1 MRVQHSHCIGGYSPE
16 FYLVASRMKKNFN
29 IILFRAVKMSGIFFF
44 FFSVVSFMFC
54 FPEKE
59 QSINRAGI
67 VQEDIQPAGILDS
80 CVCVDSFKDLLEVRP
95 EYLYRFK

>member
-1 MRVQHSHCIGGYSPE
+1 
-16 FYLVASRMKKNFN
+16 
-29 IILFRAVKMSGIFFF
+29 MSGIFYFF
-44 FFSVVSFMFC
+44 LVVSFLFC

-80 CVCVDSFKDLLEVRP
+80 CICIDCFKDLLEVRT
-95 EYLYRFK
+95 EYLYGFKKYSEEYIQIIYKK